1 MQAVLTAAMLLGCAV
16 TLSAQDART
25 VPAGTPLKL
34 QLETRLSTGDTHQ
47 GDGFAAR
54 VMVSVYYH
62 GKEVI
67 PEGAIV
73 EGHVLE
79 VRDARPAVHDS
90 EILLRP
96 DLLNLPDGSQY
107 QMHADV
113 MEVDNGGD
121 SRVDNEGAVHGE
133 RGPQHADVVNA
144 GVGLTAGAVTGAV
157 LAGSKAALI
166 GGGVGV
172 AIAGGLWLL
181 RKRHLELKPGAHI
194 IIRLDRPMTLVP
206 KAKQP

>member
-1 MQAVLTAAMLLGCAV
+1 MQAVLTGAATVALGASLCA
-16 TLSAQDART
+16 QQPRT

-34 QLETRLSTGDTHQ
+34 QLETRLSTADTHQ

-73 EGHVLE
+73 EGHVLKVE
-79 VRDARPAVHDS
+79 DARPAMHDS
-90 EILLRP
+90 EMLLRP
-96 DLLNLPDGSQY
+96 DLLSMPDGTEY
-107 QMHADV
+107 HVDADV
-113 MEVDNGGD
+113 MEVDNGGG
-121 SRVDNEGAVHGE
+121 SHLDNEGTLHGK
-133 RGPQHADVVNA
+133 RGPEHADVVNA
-144 GVGLTAGAVTGAV
+144 GVGLTAGAMTGAV
-157 LAGSKAALI
+157 LAGGKAALI

-194 IIRLDRPMTLVP
+194 VIRLDRPMTLQP
-206 KAKQP
+206 KKSS